1 MSDQRNKFK
10 KQKERE
16 NRVRRKILLRR
27 ESIRAD
33 ARETK
38 KRELLERAV
47 SKADKAAAAK
57 ALEKVASPELITAL
71 EKVEKVTS

>member
-16 NRVRRKILLRR
+16 RRVRRKILLRR
-27 ESIRAD
+27 KSIRAD

-38 KRELLERAV
+38 KRELLEHAAN
-47 SKADKAAAAK
+47 KADKIAAVK
-57 ALEKVASPELITAL
+57 ALEKVASPELTTAL
-71 EKVEKVTS
+71 EKVTSE